1 MNAFDRAKMAYTS
14 PDAPTRTLRG
24 TEYDAFARITH
35 RLKAA
40 EMQAKR
46 DFALLV
52 RALQDNRSLWAVM
65 AADVADGSN
74 GLPLTLRQQIYAL
87 ANFTNRHTS
96 RVLAG
101 AASPEALIDINTA
114 IMRGLRKGA
123 GE

>member
-1 MNAFDRAKMAYTS
+1 MNAFDRAKMAYAS
-14 PDAPTRTLRG
+14 PAAPTRTLRA

-40 EMQAKR
+40 EAQAKH
-46 DFALLV
+46 DFAMLA
-52 RALQDNRSLWAVM
+52 RALQDNRKLWSVM
-65 AADVADGSN
+65 ASDVAEPDN

-87 ANFTNRHTS
+87 ASFTNKHTS

-101 AASPEALIDINTA
+101 TATPEALIDINTA